1 MFMFLAT
8 GRIKACASCG
18 QMIGSIIMNE

>member
-18 QMIGSIIMNE
+18 RMIGSIIMNE